1 MEIENNCLYL
11 VEMPGRFD
19 KSHRITA
26 CMNLYGE
33 FYCTVL
39 KNGEIIDSFTVHKD
53 CLKFIKKISLHE

>member
-33 FYCTVL
+33 FYCTV
-39 KNGEIIDSFTVHKD
+39 
-53 CLKFIKKISLHE
+53 IKMVKL